1 MKDLKQTGFADR
13 IKAAAEAKKAMAARY
28 PRKVAVTNPDLPNRA
43 EEREAELTAVRAAR
57 AAAKEAA
64 RVAKAEAEAAALAA
78 RLNDQATIDQ
88 MKREERKNRKAAA
101 KEEARV
107 KRETRKSGR

>member
-13 IKAAAEAKKAMAARY
+13 IKSAQEAKKAMAARFV
-28 PRKVAVTNPDLPNRA
+28 RKPTVNNPDLPNRE
-43 EEREAELTAVRAAR
+43 EEREAELARVRADR

-88 MKREERKNRKAAA
+88 MKREERKARKAAEKA
-101 KEEARV
+101 EAR
-107 KRETRKSGR
+107 TRKELRRR